1 MQVYIHCASHS
12 APHKKKHLKAQK
24 DARKENPAFAVNFQ
38 TTLNVCEIEMLFISK
53 YLPFLP
59 AHGIRKVR
67 LKFVP
72 GFVPRFRSFIISSAD
87 EASEFSSRARQ
98 ASAGEKPAEKRG
110 ARRTGS
116 QAPRIDP
123 LTRRSRQRRKCPRA
137 EPAARATGRGA
148 KRSNVVGASHWSA
161 RHPADKWI
169 EKMNE
174 KYDYQI

>member
-1 MQVYIHCASHS
+1 MKVDIHCASHS

-24 DARKENPAFAVNFQ
+24 DAREENPAFAVNFQ

-116 QAPRIDP
+116 QAPRNDP
-123 LTRRSRQRRKCPRA
+123 MFLLTSIPTFGNFLANFERLVLGC
-137 EPAARATGRGA
+137 
-148 KRSNVVGASHWSA
+148 
-161 RHPADKWI
+161 I
-169 EKMNE
+169 ETNLCK
-174 KYDYQI
+174 

>member
-1 MQVYIHCASHS
+1 
-12 APHKKKHLKAQK
+12 
-24 DARKENPAFAVNFQ
+24 
-38 TTLNVCEIEMLFISK
+38 MLFISK

-72 GFVPRFRSFIISSAD
+72 GFIPRFRSFIISSAD

-116 QAPRIDP
+116 QATRNDP

-137 EPAARATGRGA
+137 EPAPRAAGRGA
-148 KRSNVVGASHWSA
+148 KPGLRTFRDVRLGTERGVFFSGHLSTFFLRPLVFFQSISKTLITFAPGKKTSW
-161 RHPADKWI
+161 K
-169 EKMNE
+169 
-174 KYDYQI
+174 